1 MTLTK
6 SKNLPLKFLVFLFWS
21 LTGCDPLTAMSDPTY
36 KIVMQADTAELKKL
50 ASSGQSTDAIMEEG
64 IRVIN
69 SRLKQVSTKQPVI
82 VRLGADKIGVEIAG
96 IKDVNIVRELLGTP
110 GKRLSFRSVVMD
122 AYPVDIENGKA
133 PAGSEIL
140 YMRDGNSAIAV
151 RILGGINGSS
161 IVRATSGFDAISN
174 EPIVNIEFNMS
185 GAKKFAAMTSQ
196 NIGKTIAIVLDGKVI
211 SAPRVNEPILGGEVQ
226 ISGSFSVQEANE
238 LAANLNAG
246 ALPTKLYI
254 REFSIVK

>member
-6 SKNLPLKFLVFLFWS
+6 SKYLTLKFLVLLFWS
-21 LTGCDPLTAMSDPTY
+21 LTGCDQLTAMSDPTY
-36 KIVMQADTAELKKL
+36 KIVMQADPAELEKL

-82 VRLGADKIGVEIAG
+82 VRLGANKIGIEIAG
-96 IKDVNIVRELLGTP
+96 IKDVNKVRELLGKP
-110 GKRLSFRSVVMD
+110 GKQLSFRSVDMD
-122 AYPVDIENGKA
+122 AYPEDAENRKA

-151 RILGGINGSS
+151 RILGGINGSN

-174 EPIVNIEFNMS
+174 EPVVNIEFDMT

-196 NIGKTIAIVLDGKVI
+196 NIGKTIAIVLDGEVI

-226 ISGSFSVQEANE
+226 ISGSFSAQEANE
-238 LAANLNAG
+238 LAVTLNAG
-246 ALPTKLYI
+246 ALPTKFNI
-254 REFSIVK
+254 REFSVVK